1 MYLTLPGCAHD
12 PTLPAVH
19 VISQCTCV
27 LLTQLLP
34 AVAQPLIPVAT
45 VLEGALLGAL
55 DTAYIAKRTGLG
67 IAIALATI
75 YASQHVFH
83 MGLLGIWVRP
93 QSAPALPR
101 AMASEAPR
109 RAAATIMSMPQ
120 LHCC

>member
-1 MYLTLPGCAHD
+1 MILLRTCGS
-12 PTLPAVH
+12 AVH
-19 VISQCTCV
+19 IISQCTCV
-27 LLTQLLP
+27 RLTQLLP

-93 QSAPALPR
+93 QSVPALPSVL
-101 AMASEAPR
+101 ASEALR
-109 RAAATIMSMPQ
+109 RSAAMIMSMPQ
-120 LHCC
+120 FRCC